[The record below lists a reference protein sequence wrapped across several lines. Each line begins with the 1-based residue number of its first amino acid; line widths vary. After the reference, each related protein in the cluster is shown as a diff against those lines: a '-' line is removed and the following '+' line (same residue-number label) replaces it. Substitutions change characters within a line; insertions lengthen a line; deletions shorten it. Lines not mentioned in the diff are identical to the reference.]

1 MQTYNDVLPWPGCA
15 VSKDLPGGKLMDAS
29 AHLCHNPAATTNPQP
44 LLWAGPA
51 SWFSSSLSLSPPI
64 PCSTLI
70 CLSSSGSS
78 GKSSRQA
85 RKVKWRDTACF
96 FSAVSNLSL
105 VRSWPIW
112 NARRMWTKTEMY
124 WRAAGFKS
132 VSMIREHTFIGAV
145 LGLSDIRLTFK
156 LGTGSV
162 ITLIAPGTSE
172 CSTGQ
177 IKNDVCS
184 SR

>member
-1 MQTYNDVLPWPGCA
+1 MTFCHGQTVLSPETSQEESSWMLQHI
-15 VSKDLPGGKLMDAS
+15 S
-29 AHLCHNPAATTNPQP
+29 ATTQQRQQI
-44 LLWAGPA
+44 L
-51 SWFSSSLSLSPPI
+51 SHFSERVLQADLVLLSLSPPI

-85 RKVKWRDTACF
+85 RKVEWRDTACF

-112 NARRMWTKTEMY
+112 NARRMWTKTGMY